1 MAGAAAR
8 LKARFAE
15 VYGADHRVRV
25 FRGPGRVNLIGE
37 HTDYNLGFVLP
48 MALDLACLV
57 AAAPGG
63 GLLRVYSDNLGEARQ
78 WPLARLG
85 ELEPARDWS
94 DYIAGVAREVLRAGF
109 ALEPVNLLISST
121 VPVGSGL
128 SSSAALEVATA
139 LALLGDRRMDGLELA
154 RLCRRAEN
162 DFVGMPCGIMD
173 QYVSVFGRENSAVKI
188 DCRSLE
194 HELATLPAEVEIVA
208 MNTMVK
214 HELGQSAYRNRV
226 RECGEAVEAI
236 RQRKPAVASLRD
248 VSADEFEALAG
259 DIPETPRRRAR
270 HVVTE
275 NQRVEDFI
283 VASRREDLVRMGE
296 LFVGSHRSLQYDYE
310 VSCAELDFLVDVALA
325 VPGVLGARMTG
336 GGFGGCTVSLVRPEA
351 VEEFQARVTAAY
363 QARFSLVPQ
372 VYRCRPSAGAGEV
385 FERNPAARA
394 LP

>member
-1 MAGAAAR
+1 
-8 LKARFAE
+8 
-15 VYGADHRVRV
+15 VYGAGHRTRI

-57 AAAPGG
+57 AAAPGDD
-63 GLLRVYSDNLGEARQ
+63 GLLRVFSDNLGEARQ
-78 WPLARLG
+78 WPLAAVP
-85 ELEPARDWS
+85 ELKPARDWG

-109 ALEPVNLLISST
+109 AIEPVNLLIAST

-139 LALLGDRRMDGLELA
+139 LALLGDRKLDGLELA

-173 QYVSVFGRENSAVKI
+173 QYVSVFGRDNSAVKI

-194 HELATLPAEVEIVA
+194 HETVALPAGAEILAV
-208 MNTMVK
+208 NTMVK

-236 RQRKPAVASLRD
+236 RRRRPETASLRD
-248 VSADEFEALAG
+248 VGAAEFEAVAG
-259 DIPETPRRRAR
+259 EIPEVPRQRAR

-283 VASRREDLVRMGE
+283 AASHRGDLAAMGE
-296 LFVGSHRSLQYDYE
+296 LFVASHRSLQHDYE
-310 VSCAELDFLVDVALA
+310 VSCEELDFLVDTALA
-325 VPGVLGARMTG
+325 IPGVLGARMTG
-336 GGFGGCTVSLVRPEA
+336 GGFGGCTVNLVRPEA
-351 VEEFQARVTAAY
+351 AGEFRTRIGAAY
-363 QARFSLVPQ
+363 QDRFGLTPQ
-372 VYRCRPSAGAGEV
+372 IYLCRPSAGAGEIS
-385 FERNPAARA
+385 
-394 LP
+394 

>member
-1 MAGAAAR
+1 MAGEAAR
-8 LKARFAE
+8 LSGRFSE
-15 VYGADHRVRV
+15 VYGAARRVRV

-48 MALDLACLV
+48 MALDLACFV
-57 AAAPGG
+57 AVAPGG
-63 GLLRVYSDNLGEARQ
+63 DGLLRAYSDNLGETRQ
-78 WPLARLG
+78 WALTGLPDLR
-85 ELEPARDWS
+85 PARDWG
-94 DYIAGVAREVLRAGF
+94 DYVAGVAREVLRAGYT
-109 ALEPVNLLISST
+109 LEPVNLLIAST

-139 LALLGDRRMDGLELA
+139 LALLGDRTIEGLELA

-173 QYVSVFGRENSAVKI
+173 QYVSVFGRESSAVKI

-208 MNTMVK
+208 VNTMVK

-236 RQRKPAVASLRD
+236 RRRKPDVASLRD
-248 VSADEFEALAG
+248 VSAAEFEALAG
-259 DIPETPRRRAR
+259 EIPEVPRKRAR

-275 NQRVEDFI
+275 NQRVEEFI
-283 VASRREDLVRMGE
+283 AASRGGDLARMGE
-296 LFVGSHRSLQYDYE
+296 LFVGSHRSLQHDYE
-310 VSCAELDFLVDVALA
+310 VSCEELDFLVDAALA

-336 GGFGGCTVSLVRPEA
+336 GGFGGCTVSLLRPEA
-351 VEEFQARVTAAY
+351 VEEFQTRLTAAY
-363 QARFSLVPQ
+363 GERFKLTPQ
-372 VYRCRPSAGAGEV
+372 IFRCHPSAGAGEI
-385 FERNPAARA
+385 
-394 LP
+394 L

>member
-15 VYGADHRVRV
+15 VYGADHGARV

-48 MALDLACLV
+48 MALDLACFV

-63 GLLRVYSDNLGEARQ
+63 DGLLRVYSDNLGKMRQ
-78 WPLARLG
+78 WSLASLA
-85 ELEPARDWS
+85 ELQPAHDWG

-109 ALEPVNLLISST
+109 ALEPVDLLVSST

-194 HELATLPAEVEIVA
+194 HELATLPAEIEIVA
-208 MNTMVK
+208 VNTMVK

-236 RQRKPAVASLRD
+236 RRRKPEVTSLRD
-248 VSADEFEALAG
+248 VSAAEFEALAG
-259 DIPETPRRRAR
+259 EIPEVPRKRAR

-283 VASRREDLVRMGE
+283 TASRGGNLARMGE
-296 LFVGSHRSLQYDYE
+296 LFIGSHRSLQYDYE
-310 VSCAELDFLVDVALA
+310 VSCEELDFLVDAALA
-325 VPGVLGARMTG
+325 VRGVLGARMTG
-336 GGFGGCTVSLVRPEA
+336 GGFGGCTVSLLRPEA
-351 VEEFQARVTAAY
+351 VEEFQARLTAAY
-363 QARFSLVPQ
+363 QAQFSLVPQ
-372 VYRCRPSAGAGEV
+372 VYRCHPSAGASEI
-385 FERNPAARA
+385 
-394 LP
+394 L